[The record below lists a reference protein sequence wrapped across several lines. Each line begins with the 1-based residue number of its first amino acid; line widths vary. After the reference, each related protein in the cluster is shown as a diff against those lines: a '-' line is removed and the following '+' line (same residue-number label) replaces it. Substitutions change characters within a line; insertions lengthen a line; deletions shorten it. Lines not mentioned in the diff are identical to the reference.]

1 MSFAFDS
8 AVLGSIRM
16 ILFDSK
22 TEDGPALSLSQTL
35 LAISLVASGFLVV
48 SCARTMQETQIPSTN
63 VVKNLML
70 TS

>member
-8 AVLGSIRM
+8 AVLGSIKM

-22 TEDGPALSLSQTL
+22 TENGPAFSLSQIL
-35 LAISLVASGFLVV
+35 LAISLAASGFFSV

-63 VVKNLML
+63 VVKYLML